1 MSMFTFTAEQ
11 ELLRTVIREFVE
23 KEIAPKAQEWDEQN
37 HCPIELFPKL
47 GEMGF
52 LGIFVPQVY
61 GGVGMGFLE
70 RTICLEEL
78 ARHSAGLAITVMAHQ
93 LCMGGI
99 LNFGTEEQ
107 KQKYLPELASGKK
120 VGSLSLTEATGGSD
134 FMGQKSTGV
143 YKDGQWLINGRK
155 CFITNANVADIDLWT
170 VITGK
175 NEKGRPIMTAF
186 LIDKG
191 TPGHAPGRTEH
202 KLGMRSSNTGD
213 VSCVNVKL
221 SPEQMLDGEGCGPKI
236 ALSTIQ
242 EVGRAGM
249 SAISLGI
256 LRGCL
261 EEAIKFSTERI
272 TYGKPLSKLP
282 NIQFSIAENK
292 LDYEAARLLTYRAA
306 AMKDQGLPCALEFA
320 LSKYAATEGAI
331 RAAKRTIDLM
341 GGYGVINEYPIGRF
355 LRDALAGS
363 TAGGTSDILKVV
375 IAAETLKQK

>member
-1 MSMFTFTAEQ
+1 MSMFTFTQEQ
-11 ELLRTVIREFVE
+11 ELLRKAIREFVE
-23 KEIAPKAQEWDEQN
+23 NEIAPQAQEWDEQN
-37 HCPIELFPKL
+37 HCPIELFQKL
-47 GEMGF
+47 GKMGF
-52 LGIFVPQVY
+52 LGIFVPQEY

-107 KQKYLPELASGKK
+107 KQQYLPDLSSGKK
-120 VGSLSLTEATGGSD
+120 IGSLSLTEATGGSD

-143 YKDGQWLINGRK
+143 LKDNQWIINGRK
-155 CFITNANVADIDLWT
+155 CFITNANVADVDLWT

-175 NEKGRPIMTAF
+175 NEKGRPIMSAF
-186 LIDKG
+186 IIDKG
-191 TPGHAPGRTEH
+191 TPGHAAGRTEH
-202 KLGMRSSNTGD
+202 KLGMCSSNTGD

-221 SPEQMLDGEGCGPKI
+221 SPEQMLDQEGSGPKI

-261 EEAIKFSTERI
+261 EESIKFSKERI
-272 TYGKPLSKLP
+272 TYGKPLSKLM
-282 NIQFSIAENK
+282 NVQFSIAENK
-292 LDYEAARLLTYRAA
+292 LDYESARLLTYRAA
-306 AMKDQGLPCALEFA
+306 GMKDEGLPCACEFA

-363 TAGGTSDILKVV
+363 TAGGTTDILRVV
-375 IAAETLKQK
+375 IAAETLKN